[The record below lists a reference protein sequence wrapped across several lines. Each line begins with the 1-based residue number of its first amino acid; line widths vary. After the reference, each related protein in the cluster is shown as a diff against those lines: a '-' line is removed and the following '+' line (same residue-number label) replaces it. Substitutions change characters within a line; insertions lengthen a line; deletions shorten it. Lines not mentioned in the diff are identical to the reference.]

1 MTRTD
6 GGAAASARRELQELE
21 LLSEKAAVKLY
32 QLVAAY
38 AADLRLQLEPLLLQA
53 VFQLCTRQLPEA
65 FNAMGEARRRDLR
78 ERLHELAQR
87 CSCLLTVEQLAQLAL
102 RLDAAGLEDDTDEP
116 EVDDSEEDLEI
127 GVLPAPA
134 QSPSIELSLEP
145 PRFLGDFD
153 PSSFCPSPSPPAA
166 AEAGDAAEEVELHD
180 AAEAMD
186 LLRQMVHGAVIT
198 IPSRQ
203 SSEPPQAF
211 PLPRDPSGLRR
222 WFHSWD
228 RALQRRLRN
237 FSHAVNVEL
246 MRSGLCRSLVPLT
259 LLDAALE
266 GQTDL
271 QAAPPNVLS
280 VQMPLLDPTTSQELR
295 LHGVLLRVAEYEHLR
310 PELREHR
317 RQLHQLEATLLKMER
332 RTQHWQQ
339 RLAVLQAQTLWL
351 EDSSDNPPPQL

>member
-1 MTRTD
+1 MST
-6 GGAAASARRELQELE
+6 G
-21 LLSEKAAVKLY
+21 K
-32 QLVAAY
+32 
-38 AADLRLQLEPLLLQA
+38 
-53 VFQLCTRQLPEA
+53 
-65 FNAMGEARRRDLR
+65 
-78 ERLHELAQR
+78 
-87 CSCLLTVEQLAQLAL
+87 
-102 RLDAAGLEDDTDEP
+102 GLGP
-116 EVDDSEEDLEI
+116 
-127 GVLPAPA
+127 
-134 QSPSIELSLEP
+134 
-145 PRFLGDFD
+145 
-153 PSSFCPSPSPPAA
+153 
-166 AEAGDAAEEVELHD
+166 
-180 AAEAMD
+180 
-186 LLRQMVHGAVIT
+186 
-198 IPSRQ
+198 
-203 SSEPPQAF
+203 
-211 PLPRDPSGLRR
+211 
-222 WFHSWD
+222 
-228 RALQRRLRN
+228 LQRRLRN